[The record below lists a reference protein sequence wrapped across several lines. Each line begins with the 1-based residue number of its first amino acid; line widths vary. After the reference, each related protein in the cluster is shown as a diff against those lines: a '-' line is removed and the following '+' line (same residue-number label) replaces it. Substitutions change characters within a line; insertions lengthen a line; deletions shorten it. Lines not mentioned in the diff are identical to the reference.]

1 MRLEG
6 KWALSHLRA
15 FKGLLKCNQSF
26 AVTTLIFFFLRSDRN
41 LKAGFDGKQAQA
53 ETEGAMSKHIQFAIQ
68 FNCQSIVAR
77 NSIRKYLWYKQKCS
91 LFTFIEVKRNMLL
104 KQITFVAN
112 IVILSPVM
120 APKNYALLPV

>member
-26 AVTTLIFFFLRSDRN
+26 AVATLIFFFLRSDRN

-77 NSIRKYLWYKQKCS
+77 NSIRKYL
-91 LFTFIEVKRNMLL
+91 
-104 KQITFVAN
+104 
-112 IVILSPVM
+112 
-120 APKNYALLPV
+120 